1 MNSFSKECFLSLF
14 LKQKIDSLE
23 PSFPQAF
30 ISLEGLHSEES
41 LLPISLSKSNLPLE
55 ESVIFSSGKKFLKS
69 R

>member
-1 MNSFSKECFLSLF
+1 MKSFSKECFLSLF

-23 PSFPQAF
+23 PAFPEVF
-30 ISLEGLHSEES
+30 FSLEGLHSDES

-55 ESVIFSSGKKFLKS
+55 ESVIFSSGKKFLKN